1 MKKGLLFFSL
11 ILFSLNM
18 NAQTDAQ
25 MNQAAQEAERKA
37 KMEASMKLE
46 DKEGWVKKAGI
57 GLDLGQLINVNPYIG
72 GGSNRIGIGGAI
84 AYSANYKRNLLKWKN
99 DINFNLSTQ
108 RIGSGIIASGSDQRI
123 PFEKALDIFT
133 VGSNLAYQVKEN
145 SPWAYSADFLMIS
158 QLLPSHVDSASKKTY
173 LSPTNEGVYNT
184 TLVSKLFNPANITLA
199 PGIKYQK
206 SKNWYAF
213 LSPSALKLI
222 YVADQNIANL
232 GVHGTKK
239 KENSNEYEKSQLGL
253 GAMAR
258 VGYSNKF
265 FKRLNYTSELI
276 LYSNYLN
283 EPQNIDVNWFNTI
296 GIEIFKGFNLQFK
309 ADAFYDHDKLNSIT
323 DADAIGGLS
332 AATGRRVNII
342 QQLLLTYNRNF

>member
-1 MKKGLLFFSL
+1 M
-11 ILFSLNM
+11 I
-18 NAQTDAQ
+18 
-25 MNQAAQEAERKA
+25 
-37 KMEASMKLE
+37 
-46 DKEGWVKKAGI
+46 
-57 GLDLGQLINVNPYIG
+57 
-72 GGSNRIGIGGAI
+72 AI
-84 AYSANYKRNLLKWKN
+84 
-99 DINFNLSTQ
+99 
-108 RIGSGIIASGSDQRI
+108 GSDQQI

-133 VGSNLAYQVKEN
+133 VGSNLAYQVKEG
-145 SPWAYSADFLMIS
+145 SPWAYSVDFLLIS
-158 QLLPSHVDSASKKTY
+158 QLLPSHVDSATKKTY
-173 LSPTNEGVYNT
+173 LSPTNEGIYNT
-184 TLVSKLFNPANITLA
+184 TLVSKFFNPANITLA

-213 LSPSALKLI
+213 LSPAALKLI

-239 KENSNEYEKSQLGL
+239 KDNSNEYERSQLGL

-258 VGYSNKF
+258 VGYSNTF

-276 LYSNYLN
+276 LYSNYLDK
-283 EPQNIDVNWFNTI
+283 PQNIDVNWFNTI

-323 DADAIGGLS
+323 DANAIGGLS
-332 AATGRRVNII
+332 GATGRRVNFI